1 MQATFNI
8 LEVISEWLNVHM
20 NILERWESRKY
31 FGFNRIAQSAVYSE
45 TLASVLVINVPING
59 VMNAFISL
67 TGMDKLDNLL
77 NKVKERSL
85 VILNY
90 IFRFLFEKVANSE
103 KRRSPFLPR
112 ALQFAPYLSQ
122 SLISVC
128 KRPDFLKLQEDETF
142 CEVLIEGT
150 DTLTLFSG
158 EQEFQDELVKQSKDL
173 LVHVAL
179 TMMRTVSQEL

>member
-1 MQATFNI
+1 
-8 LEVISEWLNVHM
+8 M

-31 FGFNRIAQSAVYSE
+31 FGFERIGQSAAYSE
-45 TLASVLVINVPING
+45 TLASILVINVPLKG
-59 VMNAFISL
+59 VMSAFISL
-67 TGMDKLDNLL
+67 TGLEKLDNLL

-90 IFRFLFEKVANSE
+90 IFRYLFEKVPNSE
-103 KRRSPFLPR
+103 KKRSPFLPR

-122 SLISVC
+122 SLIAVC
-128 KRPDFLKLQEDETF
+128 KRPDLLKLIEDETF
-142 CEVLIEGT
+142 AEVLIEGT
-150 DTLTLFSG
+150 DTLVLFSG

-179 TMMRTVSQEL
+179 TLMRTTAAEL